1 MKYTLFSCRELCFAI
16 DFLIDNIHVRFG
28 NSVLRQV
35 VGIPIGTNSAPW
47 LVDLFLYIYEYDLLY
62 AYNNDQKQDMAKA
75 VSFGNTSRY
84 IDDLFSAETTKVLKI
99 TSVLSTLRNWNW
111 RKLPWQLLLDNLI
124 FTRSSNYL
132 RSVPLEYNGR
142 CGGTLVPS
150 P

>member
-35 VGIPIGTNSAPW
+35 VGIPIGNNGAPL
-47 LVDLFLYIYEYDLLY
+47 LVDLFLHIYEYDLLY

-84 IDDLFSAETTKVLKI
+84 IDDLFSAETTKVLEI
-99 TSVLSTLRNWNW
+99 TSVPLSTLRNWN
-111 RKLPWQLLLDNLI
+111 
-124 FTRSSNYL
+124 
-132 RSVPLEYNGR
+132 
-142 CGGTLVPS
+142 
-150 P
+150 